1 MHAGAFTPTRNL
13 NPHHMNTT
21 TTTTTMNTN
30 PMLAW
35 AAALWAEEARRAA
48 LNARL
53 AAFERDEKAP

>member
-1 MHAGAFTPTRNL
+1 MPTAITI
-13 NPHHMNTT
+13 MTT
-21 TTTTTMNTN
+21 VMGMGITITTTTTMNTN